1 MANMYTV
8 ERNAQIL
15 LYLMKAHGIK
25 KIVASPG
32 TTNVAFIASAQ
43 IDDFFEIYSAPDER
57 SAAYIACG
65 IAIESGRPVALSCT
79 GATASRNYYPGL
91 TEAFYS
97 KLPILAI
104 TSSRRSSRIGHNF
117 DQVTDRTQLANDI
130 AKMSVQLPIIFDSD
144 GEWACEIA
152 VNKAILE
159 LQHNGNGPVHINL
172 ETEYNNDF
180 TVKTL
185 PSARV
190 IHRYSVMDNV
200 PAIKYNKVAIVVGYH
215 LPMNAELTKAI
226 DKFCEVYNG
235 IVICDHVSN
244 YHGKYGIFANLSLS
258 QRYYTS
264 IIKNTELVIHI
275 GEISSSDFS
284 VGAKEVWRVSEDGL
298 IKDTYFKLTNV
309 FETSEFNFFRYYSAK
324 SNNKTIDFYKSCIEE
339 ERIINNLI
347 PELPFS
353 NAWTAKYLTKNLP
366 QNVEIHL
373 GIRNSLRCW
382 NFFSLDKS
390 LDVFSNTGGFGIDG
404 SLSTV
409 LGASL
414 CNKNKIYYCILGDL
428 AFFYDINALGNRH
441 FGNNVRILLVNN
453 GTGMEMRFSTFYA
466 SMINAE
472 KDSFIS
478 ASGHY
483 GKRDN
488 SLARNVANALGIKY
502 LSATNKDEFISN
514 VKEFIAPDIKQS
526 IIFEVFTDEKLED
539 ESFNTLCSLA
549 KDTKGATKEAIKSI
563 IGDSNIKK
571 IKKIL
576 SSR

>member
-15 LYLMKAHGIK
+15 LFLMKAHGIH

-43 IDDFFEIYSAPDER
+43 FDDFFEIYSAPDER

-65 IAIESGRPVALSCT
+65 IAIESGEPVALSCT

-91 TEAFYS
+91 TEAYYS

-117 DQVTDRTQLANDI
+117 DQVTDRTQIANDI

-152 VNKAILE
+152 ANKAILE
-159 LQHNGNGPVHINL
+159 LKHNGKGPVHINL

-180 TVKTL
+180 SVKTL
-185 PSARV
+185 PPAR
-190 IHRYSVMDNV
+190 IIYRYTDMNNV
-200 PAIKYNKVAIVVGYH
+200 PTIKYNKVAVVVGYH
-215 LPMNAELTKAI
+215 LPMTDELTNAI
-226 DKFCEVYNG
+226 DTFCEVYNG
-235 IVICDHVSN
+235 IVICDHTSN
-244 YHGKYGIFANLSLS
+244 YHGKYGIFANLGLS
-258 QRYYTS
+258 QRYFTS
-264 IIKNTELVIHI
+264 VIKNTELVIHI

-284 VGAKEVWRVSEDGL
+284 VGAREVWRVSEDGL

-309 FETSEFNFFRYYSAK
+309 FETSELNFFQHYSIDGK
-324 SNNKTIDFYKSCIEE
+324 NKILDFYNSCIEE
-339 ERIINNLI
+339 ERMLYNLI

-353 NAWTAKYLTKNLP
+353 NAWTAKYLTRNLP
-366 QNVEIHL
+366 TNAEVHL

-382 NFFSLDKS
+382 NFFNLNKT

-404 SLSTV
+404 SISTV

-414 CNKNKIYYCILGDL
+414 CNQNKIYYCILGDL
-428 AFFYDINALGNRH
+428 AFFYDVNALGNRH
-441 FGNNVRILLVNN
+441 LGNNVRILLINN
-453 GTGMEMRFSTFYA
+453 GTGMEMRFSSFYA
-466 SMINAE
+466 SAINAE
-472 KDSFIS
+472 KDNFIS

-483 GKRDN
+483 GKKDN
-488 SLARNVANALGIKY
+488 SLAKNIANALEIRY

-514 VKEFIAPDIKQS
+514 VEEFVSPEIKQS
-526 IIFEVFTDEKLED
+526 IIYEVFVDEKQED
-539 ESFNTLCSLA
+539 DSFNILCSLT

-563 IGDSNIKK
+563 IGDNNIKK
-571 IKKIL
+571 LKKIL